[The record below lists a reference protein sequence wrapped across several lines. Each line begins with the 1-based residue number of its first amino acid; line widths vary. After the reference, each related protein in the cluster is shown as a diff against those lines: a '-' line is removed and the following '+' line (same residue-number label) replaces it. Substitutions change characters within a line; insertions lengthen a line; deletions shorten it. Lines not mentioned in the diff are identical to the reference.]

1 MNNRLHASI
10 AMVLI
15 GLSGVAVTHQASACG
30 LNGLHMTAAHT
41 WSLPA
46 YFPASHAAALTNLM
60 SPESQANS
68 RAIPNPLQYIEPIT
82 GLYEFTFTSQGSI
95 GIPNGTVVD
104 HGFVVWHADGTE
116 VMNSGKPADSGNFCM
131 GVWAQTGARSYKL
144 NHYALNW
151 DPTAGFIG
159 PVNIRENFQLARG
172 NNSYAGTFS
181 LNQYAP
187 DGVTL
192 LGQVQGNVTGTRIT
206 PDSH

>member
-1 MNNRLHASI
+1 MNIRLHVSI
-10 AMVLI
+10 AMALI
-15 GLSGVAVTHQASACG
+15 GLSGVAVTQQASACG

-46 YFPASHAAALTNLM
+46 YFPSSNTLALARI
-60 SPESQANS
+60 SSAQSQANT
-68 RAIPNPLQYIEPIT
+68 RDIPNLLQSLEPIA
-82 GLYEFTFTSQGSI
+82 GLYEFTFTSEGSV
-95 GIPNGTVVD
+95 GIPDGTVVD
-104 HGFVVWHADGTE
+104 HGFVVWNADGTE
-116 VMNSGKPADSGNFCM
+116 IMNSGKPADTGNFCM
-131 GVWAQTGARSYKL
+131 GAWAQTGARSYKL

-151 DPTAGFIG
+151 DAAAGFIG

-206 PDSH
+206 PD

>member
-1 MNNRLHASI
+1 MNTRLHASI
-10 AMVLI
+10 AMALI
-15 GLSGVAVTHQASACG
+15 GLSGVAVTPQASACG

-46 YFPASHAAALTNLM
+46 YFPASNPLALAKVTSAE
-60 SPESQANS
+60 SPANT
-68 RAIPNPLQYIEPIT
+68 RAIPNPLQYLEPIT
-82 GLYEFTFTSQGSI
+82 GLYEFTFTSEGSI
-95 GIPNGTVVD
+95 GIPDGTVVD

-116 VMNSGKPADSGNFCM
+116 IMNSGKPADTGNFCM

-172 NNSYAGTFS
+172 NNSFAGTFS

-192 LGQVQGNVTGTRIT
+192 LGQVQGNVMGTRIT
-206 PDSH
+206 PE